1 MARRIMMSELQI
13 GQVLNWD
20 LLDASGQIVLHRDQI
35 LSDETRLQAL
45 LLAGLYTEQ
54 PAIAEGSVLRS
65 LNSIDTKLERLLVNL
80 AANPNPRSELI
91 HVAQQLIHAVNLN
104 PEIAL
109 ACILLNQIAGSY
121 AIRHCIETAIVA
133 HLVASAMG
141 KTPDE
146 QQLIAAASLTMNIG
160 MLRQQEQINSS
171 RHILSHEEQ
180 QVVLHHPEESAAL
193 LKHAGID
200 DNEWVSYVLA
210 HHECDDGSGYPSGKN
225 GDEIPENA
233 KIIAQADRYCALIS
247 ARNYRK
253 SMLPN
258 LALQELF
265 ISKPGNLDPKLI
277 DPFIQQLGPYPPGTF
292 VRLKNNEIGVVSKR
306 PNGEQVAVVHAL
318 VSARGVPLLPFP
330 VVREAD
336 GPLFQIR
343 EALHE
348 DDAAIRFSMKQI
360 WGQQASL

>member
-20 LLDASGQIVLHRDQI
+20 LLDANGQVVFHRDEI
-35 LSDETRLQAL
+35 LSDATRLQEL
-45 LLAGLYTEQ
+45 LLTGLYTEQ
-54 PAIAEGSVLRS
+54 PAAAEGSVLRS
-65 LNSIDTKLERLLVNL
+65 LNTIDSKLERLLIDLTN
-80 AANPNPRSELI
+80 NPNAQGELTQL
-91 HVAQQLIHAVNLN
+91 AQQLIQAVNLN

-109 ACILLNQIAGSY
+109 ACILLNQIAGCY
-121 AIRHCIETAIVA
+121 AIRHCIETAIIT
-133 HLVASAMG
+133 HLVACSMG
-141 KTPDE
+141 KTPQE
-146 QQLIAAASLTMNIG
+146 QQRIAAAALTMNVG
-160 MLRQQEQINSS
+160 MLRQQERMHGSQV
-171 RHILSHEEQ
+171 LSHEEQ
-180 QVVLHHPEESAAL
+180 QVVLHHPEESATL
-193 LKHAGID
+193 LKHAGIE
-200 DNEWVSYVLA
+200 DNEWILYVLR
-210 HHECDDGSGYPSGKN
+210 HHECNDGSGYPFGKSEA
-225 GDEIPENA
+225 EIPENA

-265 ISKPGNLDPKLI
+265 LSKPSNLDHKLI
-277 DPFIQQLGPYPPGTF
+277 DPFIHQLTPFPPGTF

-306 PNGEQVAVVHAL
+306 PNADQVAMVHVVI
-318 VSARGVPLLPFP
+318 SPRGVPLLPFP
-330 VVREAD
+330 IVREAD

-348 DDAAIRFSMKQI
+348 DEADIRFSMKQI

>member
-1 MARRIMMSELQI
+1 MSELQS

-20 LLDASGQIVLHRDQI
+20 LFDASGQIVLRRGEI
-35 LSDETRLQAL
+35 LSDETRLHGL
-45 LLAGLYTEQ
+45 LLAGLYADQ
-54 PAIAEGSVLRS
+54 SAIDEGSVLRS
-65 LNSIDTKLERLLVNL
+65 LNSIDTRLERLLVNL
-80 AANPNPRSELI
+80 GGNTNAQDELMRLSR
-91 HVAQQLIHAVNLN
+91 QLIEAININ

-133 HLVASAMG
+133 HLVACAMN

-146 QQLIAAASLTMNIG
+146 QQRIAAASLTMNIG

-180 QVVLHHPEESAAL
+180 QVIWHHPEESASL
-193 LKHAGID
+193 LKHAGVTD
-200 DNEWVSYVLA
+200 AEWISYVLT
-210 HHECDDGSGYPSGKN
+210 HHECDDGSGYPFGKTQ
-225 GDEIPENA
+225 GEIPENA

-253 SMLPN
+253 SMLPD

-265 ISKPGNLDPKLI
+265 VSKPNSLDPKLI

-306 PNGEQVAVVHAL
+306 PDRDQVALVHAL
-318 VSARGVPLLPFP
+318 VSPDGVPLLPFP
-330 VVREAD
+330 VVREAN
-336 GPLFQIR
+336 GPLFQIHQ
-343 EALHE
+343 ALHE

-360 WGQQASL
+360 WGRQASL